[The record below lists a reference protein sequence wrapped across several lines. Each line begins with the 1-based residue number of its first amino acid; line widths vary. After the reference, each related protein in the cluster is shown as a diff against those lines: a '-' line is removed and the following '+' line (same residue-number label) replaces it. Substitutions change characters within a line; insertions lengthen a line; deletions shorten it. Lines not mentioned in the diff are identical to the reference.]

1 MQLDFD
7 IEFEGE
13 DASILTLPY
22 ERSFD
27 NGRANHG
34 FRDLRG
40 RPELAREIAEAVA
53 SPALQ
58 ALLVAL
64 AQPGSRCFSIGC
76 DVRPWPPA
84 EPGGLHQTAGYIQ
97 LIFSDLDGEATDHRR
112 HLQFGRDLKVALQHA
127 IGDQTWVVKLIVAT
141 VDAGE
146 IGGPGEV
153 WSPVVEFCALGPDER
168 AAALSAERLV
178 AALHGVLV

>member
-1 MQLDFD
+1 MPLEFE

-13 DASILTLPY
+13 DAAVLTLPY
-22 ERSFD
+22 ERSLED
-27 NGRANHG
+27 GRTNHG

-64 AQPGSRCFSIGC
+64 ALPSSRCFSIGC

-84 EPGGLHQTAGYIQ
+84 EPDGLHQVAGYVQ

-112 HLQFGRDLKVALQHA
+112 HLRLGGELKAGLQRA
-127 IGDQTWVVKLIVAT
+127 IGDQTWVLKLIVAT

-153 WSPVVEFCALGPDER
+153 WSPVVEFCALGADER
-168 AAALSAERLV
+168 AAADSAERLI
-178 AALHGVLV
+178 AVLRDILA